1 MESEAIGDWVILRRF
16 DQSEIAHDVTTA
28 LLAMEFEASLLDLSD
43 GTVVAGI
50 GSRIESEHDDGDLE
64 DVSPGRFDHDLGQLP
79 GRGRPRV
86 FSDESE
92 MKASQPPASEGP
104 WELLVPSESSTELTE
119 VLDTLIEEQLEFEH
133 ALDVRR
139 RRQRFTTRA
148 VMLLGFILLSLYI
161 LLSLL
166 KIA

>member
-1 MESEAIGDWVILRRF
+1 
-16 DQSEIAHDVTTA
+16 
-28 LLAMEFEASLLDLSD
+28 
-43 GTVVAGI
+43 
-50 GSRIESEHDDGDLE
+50 
-64 DVSPGRFDHDLGQLP
+64 
-79 GRGRPRV
+79 
-86 FSDESE
+86 